1 MSFFPANR
9 IGRSR
14 IRFLPPP
21 TIQLCPDS
29 ISFRVRAPRSS
40 SLPTKK
46 RLSRIR
52 GVVCSSLVIVSLRHL
67 ALNPEEELSPLFL
80 RTDPREQSRPCDTDG
95 GRPTSSASIM
105 SARCP
110 AMVTWLTLIARLRR
124 LVAPSHHSFG
134 KCGRGNNRPRP
145 GGWRTHRVG
154 RENEA
159 VGSGRAK
166 DCRSHFRNRLP
177 FVRRR
182 RNRWPRSLINM
193 RERSSVENQP
203 PSSSPSR
210 FDWQ

>member
-52 GVVCSSLVIVSLRHL
+52 GVVCSSLVIVSPPSSR
-67 ALNPEEELSPLFL
+67 S
-80 RTDPREQSRPCDTDG
+80 QSRRRTFAIVLENRSERAVTALRYRWGTTDE
-95 GRPTSSASIM
+95 
-105 SARCP
+105 
-110 AMVTWLTLIARLRR
+110 
-124 LVAPSHHSFG
+124 FG
-134 KCGRGNNRPRP
+134 KHNVRTVSGDGYVVDAYRAVAAPGRAVASLLREVWTRQQSTTS
-145 GGWRTHRVG
+145 RRV
-154 RENEA
+154 A
-159 VGSGRAK
+159 DSSGRARE
-166 DCRSHFRNRLP
+166 RSSRVGPSQRLSISLSKSTSFCSKTAKSLAP
-177 FVRRR
+177 I
-182 RNRWPRSLINM
+182 LINM